1 MTKDE
6 LLEAL
11 LVERHLPLP
20 AVPKE
25 GVPYDDPKVQEM
37 RRIEIDTA
45 VESFDH
51 EQRNK
56 KRRAAARPLLV
67 KKGLTHVPRK
77 STAA

>member
-1 MTKDE
+1 MTRAE
-6 LLEAL
+6 
-11 LVERHLPLP
+11 LVERLSVERQLPLP

-56 KRRAAARPLLV
+56 KRRAAARPLLE

-77 STAA
+77 RAAA